1 MSLLQGFFQGTA
13 GAGRFA
19 DYQSA
24 RKIATDQNARQQAE
38 FDRTTSA
45 DAASGMVNRLQT
57 ADLLDPNNKT
67 RINID
72 TFRNGLE
79 NNDQSVRRIG
89 IDIINN
95 SGELGEGVTATN
107 IRQQDNGG
115 FVIETTNANGERG
128 AVTEDGSSDPE
139 SNVIVFE
146 PGRLTNIANDY
157 YRRSVI
163 ANLDDES
170 RSQFNVYVED
180 IRLVGL
186 EMEALNLAEQ
196 RAGIGARRQLAGVLS
211 EASPEEK
218 AQIVSEVTGK
228 PAPAPAP
235 ASDAKQEQ
243 IAALKER
250 MGKLTGPGSDRPR
263 REIQAEIDALEG
275 KPAAPSP
282 TSATKKPDPDQA
294 AIQEEIDALK
304 LRKDRIPVG
313 RGGARA
319 KAVVQKKIDD
329 LEAQLSPKEEPA
341 PVITQAAPKAAAAI
355 TDTTTV
361 DEIDAA
367 VDSGEIQ
374 VSESDAQAIA
384 QKMQEEEIKKISD
397 LQKLN
402 RKDRLLAYA
411 ALRLFTPNEQA
422 RENIRSEMQN
432 IVETGV
438 ASYSSKDLDAA
449 RVAQQNANTSSMNAQ
464 TSRMS
469 ETRSA
474 VGDQREFAES
484 AKTMRSDL
492 GTALSAAVTDESGN
506 VSVDIQKLR
515 NLSKPGGALNKAKA
529 DFTTEVNAATRRQKQ
544 LVFNSGISAV
554 IMGLSSDDAGGIL
567 EGVKDTFG
575 VQDDQEFIQGND
587 SFFNRIEP
595 VYASGG
601 TTIKEF
607 KIVDPRGGYMDE
619 AVPASKLRAVLADA
633 DTYAYLEK
641 YLRLKANGATA
652 DELASLAPAGN

>member
-1 MSLLQGFFQGTA
+1 MSLLKGFLQGTA

-24 RKIATDQNARQQAE
+24 RKIATDQNAREQAK
-38 FDRTTSA
+38 FDRTQRA
-45 DAASGMVNRLQT
+45 DAAGGMVNRLQT
-57 ADLLDPNNKT
+57 ADLLDPENKT
-67 RINID
+67 RLNID
-72 TFRNGLE
+72 AFRNGLE

-89 IDIINN
+89 LDIINN

-107 IRQQDNGG
+107 IRRQNNGG
-115 FVIETTNANGERG
+115 FVIETTNANGEKG

-139 SNVIVFE
+139 SNVVTFE

-157 YRRSVI
+157 YRRNVI
-163 ANLDDES
+163 ANLDDAGRS
-170 RSQFNVYVED
+170 RYNVYVED
-180 IRLVGL
+180 VRLVDL
-186 EMEALNLAEQ
+186 EIEALNLTEQ
-196 RAGIGARRQLAGVLS
+196 RSGIGARRQLAGLLS
-211 EASPEEK
+211 DASPEETT
-218 AQIVSEVTGK
+218 QIVSEITGK
-228 PAPAPAP
+228 PSPAP

-275 KPAAPSP
+275 KPASP
-282 TSATKKPDPDQA
+282 EPKKPDPEQA

-304 LRKDRIPVG
+304 LRKDRIPTG
-313 RGGARA
+313 RGGDRA
-319 KAVVQKKIDD
+319 KAAVQKKIDA
-329 LEAQLSPKEEPA
+329 LESQLSPEEEPA
-341 PVITQAAPKAAAAI
+341 PVIAQAAPKAAAAI

-367 VDSGEIQ
+367 VDSGEVE

-384 QKMQEEEIKKISD
+384 QKMQELEIEKISD

-438 ASYSSKDLDAA
+438 ASYSAKDLDTA
-449 RVAQQNANTSSMNAQ
+449 RVNQQNANTSAQNAV

-469 ETRSA
+469 ENRSA
-474 VGDQREFAES
+474 VEDLRGFAES
-484 AKTMRSDL
+484 TLTMRSDL
-492 GTALSAAVTDESGN
+492 GAALSAAVRDEDGD
-506 VSVDIQKLR
+506 VSIDRQALR
-515 NLSKPGGALNKAKA
+515 NLSGPGGALNKAKA

-554 IMGLSSDDAGGIL
+554 IMGLSSDDAGGVF
-567 EGVKDTFG
+567 EGVKDAFG
-575 VQDDQEFIQGND
+575 VQDDQESIQGND
-587 SFFNRIEP
+587 GFFNRIEP

-601 TTIKEF
+601 TSIKEF

-619 AVPASKLRAVLADA
+619 AVSAETVRSIFSDA

-641 YLRLKANGATA
+641 YLRLKSNGATA

>member
-1 MSLLQGFFQGTA
+1 MSLLKGFFEGTA

-38 FDRTTSA
+38 FERKQQA
-45 DAASGMVNRLQT
+45 DVASGMLNRIQT
-57 ADLLDPNNKT
+57 ADLLDPRDKT
-67 RINID
+67 RLNID
-72 TFRNGLE
+72 AFRNGLE
-79 NNDQSVRRIG
+79 KDDQSVRRIG
-89 IDIINN
+89 LDIINN

-107 IRQQDNGG
+107 IRRQNNGG
-115 FVIETTNANGERG
+115 FVIETINANGERG

-139 SNVIVFE
+139 SNVIIFE

-163 ANLDDES
+163 SNLDEAGRS
-170 RSQFNVYVED
+170 RYNVYVED
-180 IRLVGL
+180 RRLIDL
-186 EMEALNLAEQ
+186 ELEALNLTEQ
-196 RAGIGARRQLAGVLS
+196 RLGIGARRQLAGVLS

-218 AQIVSEVTGK
+218 SQIVSEVTGK
-228 PAPAPAP
+228 PAPAPASP
-235 ASDAKQEQ
+235 EPKKSDSE
-243 IAALKER
+243 
-250 MGKLTGPGSDRPR
+250 
-263 REIQAEIDALEG
+263 
-275 KPAAPSP
+275 
-282 TSATKKPDPDQA
+282 QA

-304 LRKDRIPVG
+304 LRKDRIPAG

-319 KAVVQKKIDD
+319 KAAVQKKIDD
-329 LEAQLSPKEEPA
+329 LESQLSSKEEPA

-361 DEIDAA
+361 EEIDAA

-438 ASYSSKDLDAA
+438 ASYSAKDLDAA
-449 RVAQQNANTSSMNAQ
+449 RVAQQNADTSTMNAQ
-464 TSRMS
+464 TSRMT
-469 ETRSA
+469 EVRSA
-474 VGDQREFAES
+474 VEDQRGFAES
-484 AKTMRSDL
+484 TMEMRSDL
-492 GTALSAAVTDESGN
+492 GTALSAAVRDEDGD
-506 VSVDIQKLR
+506 VSIDRQALR
-515 NLSKPGGALNKAKA
+515 NLSGPGGALSKAKA

-544 LVFNSGISAV
+544 LVFNSGLSAV
-554 IMGLSSDDAGGIL
+554 IMGLSSDDAGGIW
-567 EGVKDTFG
+567 EGVKDAFG

-587 SFFNRIEP
+587 SFFDRIEP
-595 VYASGG
+595 VFAEDGRS
-601 TTIKEF
+601 IKEF
-607 KIVDPRGGYMDE
+607 KILDPRGGYMDE
-619 AVPASKLRAVLADA
+619 AVPASTVRSVFSDA
-633 DTYAYLEK
+633 QTYAYLEN
-641 YLRLKANGATA
+641 YLRLKQNGASA
-652 DELASLAPAGN
+652 EELGNLVPAGN

>member
-1 MSLLQGFFQGTA
+1 MSLLKGFLQGTA

-24 RKIATDQNARQQAE
+24 RKIATDQNAREQAK
-38 FDRTTSA
+38 FDRTQRA
-45 DAASGMVNRLQT
+45 DAAGGMVNRLQT
-57 ADLLDPNNKT
+57 ADLLDPENKT
-67 RINID
+67 RLNID
-72 TFRNGLE
+72 AFRNGLE

-89 IDIINN
+89 LDIINN

-107 IRQQDNGG
+107 IRRQNNGG
-115 FVIETTNANGERG
+115 FVIETTNANGEKG

-139 SNVIVFE
+139 SNVVTFE

-157 YRRSVI
+157 YRRNVI
-163 ANLDDES
+163 ANLDDAGRS
-170 RSQFNVYVED
+170 RYNVYVED
-180 IRLVGL
+180 VRLVDL
-186 EMEALNLAEQ
+186 EIEALNLTEQ
-196 RAGIGARRQLAGVLS
+196 RSGIGARRQLAGLLS
-211 EASPEEK
+211 DASPEETT
-218 AQIVSEVTGK
+218 QIVSEITGK
-228 PAPAPAP
+228 PSPAP

-275 KPAAPSP
+275 KPASP
-282 TSATKKPDPDQA
+282 EPKKPDPEQA

-304 LRKDRIPVG
+304 LRKDRIPTG
-313 RGGARA
+313 RGGDRA
-319 KAVVQKKIDD
+319 KAAVQKKIDA
-329 LEAQLSPKEEPA
+329 LESQLSPEEEPA
-341 PVITQAAPKAAAAI
+341 PVIAQAAPKAAAAI

-367 VDSGEIQ
+367 VDSGEVE

-384 QKMQEEEIKKISD
+384 QKMQELEIEKISD

-438 ASYSSKDLDAA
+438 ASYSAKDLDTA
-449 RVAQQNANTSSMNAQ
+449 RVNQQNANTSAQNAV

-469 ETRSA
+469 ENRSA
-474 VGDQREFAES
+474 VEDLRGFAES
-484 AKTMRSDL
+484 TLTMRSDL
-492 GTALSAAVTDESGN
+492 GAALSAAVRDEDGD
-506 VSVDIQKLR
+506 VSIDRQALR
-515 NLSKPGGALNKAKA
+515 NLSGPGGALNKAKA

-554 IMGLSSDDAGGIL
+554 IMGLSSDDAGGVF
-567 EGVKDTFG
+567 EGVKDAFG
-575 VQDDQEFIQGND
+575 VQDDQEVIQGND
-587 SFFNRIEP
+587 GFFNRIEP

-601 TTIKEF
+601 TSIKEF

-619 AVPASKLRAVLADA
+619 AVSAETVRSIFSDA

-641 YLRLKANGATA
+641 YLRLKSNGATA

>member
-1 MSLLQGFFQGTA
+1 MSLLKGFFQGTA
-13 GAGRFA
+13 GAGQFA

-24 RKIATDQNARQQAE
+24 RKIATDQNAREQAK
-38 FDRTTSA
+38 FDRDQKT
-45 DAASGMVNRLQT
+45 DAANGMVNRLQT
-57 ADLLDPNNKT
+57 ADLLDPKNKT
-67 RINID
+67 RLNID
-72 TFRNGLE
+72 AFRNGLE
-79 NNDQSVRRIG
+79 RNDQSVRRIG
-89 IDIINN
+89 LDIINN

-107 IRQQDNGG
+107 IRRQNNGG

-128 AVTEDGSSDPE
+128 AVTEDGSSNPE
-139 SNVIVFE
+139 SNVVTFE

-157 YRRSVI
+157 YRRNVI
-163 ANLDDES
+163 ANLDDAGRS
-170 RSQFNVYVED
+170 RYNVYVED
-180 IRLVGL
+180 IRLVDL
-186 EMEALNLAEQ
+186 EIEALNLTEQ

-228 PAPAPAP
+228 SAPAP

-275 KPAAPSP
+275 KPASP
-282 TSATKKPDPDQA
+282 EPKKPDPEQA

-304 LRKDRIPVG
+304 LRKDRIPAG
-313 RGGARA
+313 RGGNRA
-319 KAVVQKKIDD
+319 KAAVQKKIDA
-329 LEAQLSPKEEPA
+329 LESQLSPEEEPA
-341 PVITQAAPKAAAAI
+341 PAIAQAAPKAAAAI

-367 VDSGEIQ
+367 VDSGEIE

-384 QKMQEEEIKKISD
+384 QKMQEMEIKKISD

-411 ALRLFTPNEQA
+411 ALRLFTPDASA
-422 RENIRSEMQN
+422 RENIRADMKN

-438 ASYSSKDLDAA
+438 AGYSAKDLDTA
-449 RVAQQNANTSSMNAQ
+449 RVNQQNAATSAQNAA
-464 TSRMS
+464 TSLMS
-469 ETRSA
+469 ENRAA
-474 VGDQREFAES
+474 VKDQRGFAES
-484 AKTMRSDL
+484 TLTMRSDL

-506 VSVDIQKLR
+506 VSIDRQALR
-515 NLSKPGGALNKAKA
+515 NLSGPGGALNKAKA

-544 LVFNSGISAV
+544 LVFNSGLSAV
-554 IMGLSSDDAGGIL
+554 IMGLSSDDAGGIF
-567 EGVKDTFG
+567 EGIKDAFG

-587 SFFNRIEP
+587 SFFDRIEP

-601 TTIKEF
+601 TSIKEF

-619 AVPASKLRAVLADA
+619 AVPASTVRSLLADA
-633 DTYAYLEK
+633 QTYAYLEN
-641 YLRLKANGATA
+641 YLRLKSNGATA
-652 DELASLAPAGN
+652 DELASLVPAGN

>member
-1 MSLLQGFFQGTA
+1 MSLLKGFLQGTA

-24 RKIATDQNARQQAE
+24 RKIATDQNAREQAK
-38 FDRTTSA
+38 FDRTQRA
-45 DAASGMVNRLQT
+45 DAAGGMVNRLQT
-57 ADLLDPNNKT
+57 ADLLDPENKT
-67 RINID
+67 RLNID
-72 TFRNGLE
+72 AFRNGLE

-89 IDIINN
+89 LDIINN

-107 IRQQDNGG
+107 IRRQNNGG
-115 FVIETTNANGERG
+115 FVIETTNANGEKG

-139 SNVIVFE
+139 SNVVTFE

-157 YRRSVI
+157 YRRNVI
-163 ANLDDES
+163 ANLDDAGRS
-170 RSQFNVYVED
+170 RYNVYVED
-180 IRLVGL
+180 VRLVDL
-186 EMEALNLAEQ
+186 EIEALNLTEQ
-196 RAGIGARRQLAGVLS
+196 RSGIGARRQLAGLLS
-211 EASPEEK
+211 DASPEETT
-218 AQIVSEVTGK
+218 QIVSEITGK
-228 PAPAPAP
+228 PSPAP

-250 MGKLTGPGSDRPR
+250 MGKLTGPVSDRPR

-275 KPAAPSP
+275 KPASP
-282 TSATKKPDPDQA
+282 EPKKPDPEQA

-304 LRKDRIPVG
+304 LRKDRIPTG
-313 RGGARA
+313 RGGDRA
-319 KAVVQKKIDD
+319 KAAVQKKIDA
-329 LEAQLSPKEEPA
+329 LESQLSPEEEPA
-341 PVITQAAPKAAAAI
+341 PVIAQAAPKAAAAI

-367 VDSGEIQ
+367 VDSGEVE

-384 QKMQEEEIKKISD
+384 QKMQELEIEKISD

-438 ASYSSKDLDAA
+438 ASYSAKDLDTA
-449 RVAQQNANTSSMNAQ
+449 RVNQQNANTSAQNAV

-469 ETRSA
+469 ENRSA
-474 VGDQREFAES
+474 VEDLRGFAES
-484 AKTMRSDL
+484 TLTMRSDL
-492 GTALSAAVTDESGN
+492 GAALSAAVRDEDGD
-506 VSVDIQKLR
+506 VSIDRQALR
-515 NLSKPGGALNKAKA
+515 NLSGPGGALNKAKA

-554 IMGLSSDDAGGIL
+554 IMGLSSDDAGGVF
-567 EGVKDTFG
+567 EGVKDAFG
-575 VQDDQEFIQGND
+575 VQDDQESIQGND
-587 SFFNRIEP
+587 GFFNRIEP

-601 TTIKEF
+601 TSIKEF

-619 AVPASKLRAVLADA
+619 AVSAETVRSIFSDA

-641 YLRLKANGATA
+641 YLRLKSNGATA

>member
-1 MSLLQGFFQGTA
+1 MSLLKGFFQGTA
-13 GAGRFA
+13 GAGQFA
-19 DYQSA
+19 DYLSA
-24 RKIATDQNARQQAE
+24 RKIATDQNAREQAE
-38 FDRTTSA
+38 FDRDQKT
-45 DAASGMVNRLQT
+45 DAANGMVNRLQT
-57 ADLLDPNNKT
+57 ADLLDPKNKT
-67 RINID
+67 RLNID
-72 TFRNGLE
+72 AFRNGLE
-79 NNDQSVRRIG
+79 RNDQSVRRIG
-89 IDIINN
+89 LDIINN

-107 IRQQDNGG
+107 IRRQNNGG
-115 FVIETTNANGERG
+115 FVIETTNVNGEKG
-128 AVTEDGSSDPE
+128 AVTEDGSSNPE
-139 SNVIVFE
+139 SNVVTFE

-157 YRRSVI
+157 YRRNVI
-163 ANLDDES
+163 ANLDDAGRS
-170 RSQFNVYVED
+170 RYNVYVED
-180 IRLVGL
+180 IRLVDL
-186 EMEALNLAEQ
+186 EIEALNLTEQ

-275 KPAAPSP
+275 KPASP
-282 TSATKKPDPDQA
+282 EPKKPDPEQA

-304 LRKDRIPVG
+304 LRKDRIPTG
-313 RGGARA
+313 RGGNRA
-319 KAVVQKKIDD
+319 KAAVQKKIDA
-329 LEAQLSPKEEPA
+329 LESQLSPEEEPA
-341 PVITQAAPKAAAAI
+341 PAIAQAAPKAAAAI

-367 VDSGEIQ
+367 VDSGEIE

-384 QKMQEEEIKKISD
+384 QKMQEMEIKKISD

-411 ALRLFTPNEQA
+411 ALRLFTPDASA
-422 RENIRSEMQN
+422 RENIRADMKN

-438 ASYSSKDLDAA
+438 ASYSAKDLDTA
-449 RVAQQNANTSSMNAQ
+449 RVNQQNAATSAKNAE

-469 ETRSA
+469 EKRSA
-474 VGDQREFAES
+474 VGDLRGFAES
-484 AKTMRSDL
+484 TMTMRSDL
-492 GTALSAAVTDESGN
+492 GTALSAAVTDESGD
-506 VSVDIQKLR
+506 VSIDRQALR
-515 NLSKPGGALNKAKA
+515 NLSGPGGALNKAKA

-544 LVFNSGISAV
+544 LVFNSGLSAV
-554 IMGLSSDDAGGIL
+554 IMGLSSDDAGGIF
-567 EGVKDTFG
+567 EGIKDAFG

-587 SFFNRIEP
+587 SFFDRIEP

-601 TTIKEF
+601 TSIKEF

-619 AVPASKLRAVLADA
+619 AVPASTVRSILADA
-633 DTYAYLEK
+633 QTYAYLEN
-641 YLRLKANGATA
+641 YLRLKSNGATA
-652 DELASLAPAGN
+652 DELASLVPAGN